1 MNCLMESIGNLPQ
14 FQREQLRYHHLQR
27 SSFMFYVQEEV
38 SEALTN
44 IKSIIDSTLIEENWY
59 DKCKNAQFLKLS
71 FVFCAWLGMQL
82 LSPGHDV

>member
-44 IKSIIDSTLIEENWY
+44 IKSIIDSTLIEEN
-59 DKCKNAQFLKLS
+59 
-71 FVFCAWLGMQL
+71 
-82 LSPGHDV
+82 